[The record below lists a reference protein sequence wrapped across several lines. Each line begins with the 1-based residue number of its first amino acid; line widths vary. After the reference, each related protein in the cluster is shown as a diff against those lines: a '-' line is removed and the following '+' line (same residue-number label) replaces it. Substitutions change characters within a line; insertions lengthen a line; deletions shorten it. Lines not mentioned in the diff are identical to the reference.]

1 MATVGRLNAFLSAE
15 TAQFEARLDAAARAV
30 DKMTSST
37 AVANRA
43 VGQVRGGM
51 QGLANQAF
59 ATLGPV
65 GQLTTSLA
73 TLTGGV
79 TALVATGVAGGVFLW
94 FNHVTKRL
102 ADASKLSQ
110 DLNTQWQQMA
120 AARIGSP
127 LLSLMGE
134 RAPFEAMRDITQTQI
149 ESRQSSLM
157 GLFQRDPNEPATQRR
172 FAADPL
178 LQQLESQL
186 QAINGIIN
194 EIERKPEQILVG
206 LRRELQLLEL
216 PKVSIEKVVE
226 LQAQWAGLTGKT
238 AEEYQRLHLAIA
250 DLEVERIWAGLGAEM
265 ERQLQLQPV
274 DLRDAEQFALFPKA
288 VGRRDGK
295 GSIESAATLEQSLGK
310 ADLATSI
317 VNQLVAQEQQLA
329 AVRMLE
335 TDATFQAMLA
345 AEGLTEEFNA
355 MVRGM
360 NRAEIKSQQLAV
372 ALVSAVSGAIQAVMG
387 GGGIGSVVSG
397 AGSILSALSIQNPG
411 LLVPGVIL
419 SGLGGIFSAFD
430 NAEERRHRELKSTIE
445 KLGQEVGLDRVTV
458 VFTGADGHQIRRTL
472 AQLEDSD
479 GVERIPSSAG
489 ARG

>member
-134 RAPFEAMRDITQTQI
+134 RAPFEAQRDLI
-149 ESRQSSLM
+149 ESQVKSRQGSLM
-157 GLFQRDPNEPATQRR
+157 GLFGRDPDDPATQRR

-186 QAINGIIN
+186 QAINGIIE
-194 EIERKPEQILVG
+194 EIERKPETMVRELG
-206 LRRELQLLEL
+206 RELQLLQ
-216 PKVSIEKVVE
+216 VSGIEEAVR
-226 LQAQWAGLTGKT
+226 LQAEWAGLTGKT
-238 AEEYQRLHLAIA
+238 ADEFMRLKLEMA
-250 DLEVERIWAGLGAEM
+250 DLEVAGIFEAIGADIQ
-265 ERQLQLQPV
+265 RQLQLQPI
-274 DLRDAEQFALFPKA
+274 DLRDAAHFALAEKGVP
-288 VGRRDGK
+288 RRDGK

-397 AGSILSALSIQNPG
+397 AGSILSALSIQHPG